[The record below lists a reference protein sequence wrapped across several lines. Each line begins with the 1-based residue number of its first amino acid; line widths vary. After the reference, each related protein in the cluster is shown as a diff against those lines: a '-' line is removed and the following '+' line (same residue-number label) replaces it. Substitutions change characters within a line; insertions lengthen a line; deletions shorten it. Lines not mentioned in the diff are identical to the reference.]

1 MAQREP
7 LVSTAVRRRVSL
19 VVALAI
25 AGAVALGAATQG
37 SAKPAKPAPATLR
50 VGYAFAYDAT
60 STGDRVAFSAL
71 RRKKNIT
78 AELTD
83 LRTPTAATAALLR
96 GDVDMICTG
105 LQTSIQAISQ
115 GVPLKAILVA
125 RQVNEWVLVSNT
137 TTLAGLRGKR
147 VAFQAP
153 KTEGEAFTKLVLRRA
168 GLGTGDFTF
177 TPILTSDTR
186 TTALLAGRI
195 DAAFLNYIDWLQI
208 RRQRPGQFHL
218 LARAKNLMPY
228 SAVLAWQVTESYLR
242 EHRALL
248 QRFVTGMLDAYD
260 NLYRPVGRR
269 AFIARA
275 KGDTLK
281 TETNGVITAMYE
293 NYKKLGFWPHRT
305 KPVTKKQ
312 WRSRV
317 QFWVRNGMVDADA
330 PFNRLWDLSLWRTS
344 AKVALKAAKAQQQ
357 KPPNR

>member
-1 MAQREP
+1 MA
-7 LVSTAVRRRVSL
+7 
-19 VVALAI
+19 ALAV
-25 AGAVALGAATQG
+25 AGAIALGAATQG
-37 SAKPAKPAPATLR
+37 AARPDSAAPATLK
-50 VGYAFAYDAT
+50 VGYAFAFDAT
-60 STGDRVAFSAL
+60 STGDRVAFNRL
-71 RRKKNIT
+71 RRKQNISS
-78 AELTD
+78 ELTD
-83 LRTPTAATAALLR
+83 YRTPTAATAALLR
-96 GDVDMICTG
+96 GDADIICTG
-105 LQTSIQAISQ
+105 LQTSIQAIQQ

-137 TTLAGLRGKR
+137 RTIAGLRGKR

-153 KTEGEAFTKLVLRRA
+153 KTEGEAFTKIVLRRG

-208 RRQRPGQFHL
+208 QRQRPGQFHI
-218 LARAKNLMPY
+218 LARAKSLMPY

-260 NLYRPVGRR
+260 NLYRPIGRK

-275 KGDTLK
+275 KNDTLK
-281 TETNGVITAMYE
+281 TETNGVINAMYD

-344 AKVALKAAKAQQQ
+344 AKAALKAAKSKQQ
-357 KPPNR
+357 KPSSR